1 MGEWVSNPDIQFV
14 IPDTFINFLEAA
26 QMSKSRGVQQG
37 HDSSVLATEPRQ
49 QKLELETVIEAYT
62 YILESHMAPYGANE
76 VELSEV

>member
-1 MGEWVSNPDIQFV
+1 MSRFLVLSQKPILGRTDIPV
-14 IPDTFINFLEAA
+14 AVLG
-26 QMSKSRGVQQG
+26 GVQQG
-37 HDSSVLATEPRQ
+37 HGSSVLATGPRQ